1 MARRLNFERVSVLFI
16 QNSATDSHMT
26 TERLGCAP
34 LLSPCSLQ
42 AGANGQIP
50 DPTAE
55 RFLVL
60 KPAPPVLPFL
70 RAVGRFLGSEYK
82 ASPVFVVLFYYS

>member
-1 MARRLNFERVSVLFI
+1 MLRYSPLARSELVP
-16 QNSATDSHMT
+16 T
-26 TERLGCAP
+26 
-34 LLSPCSLQ
+34 
-42 AGANGQIP
+42 GQIP
-50 DPTAE
+50 ARTAE

-70 RAVGRFLGSEYK
+70 RAVGRFLSSEYK